1 MSETETVLAE
11 VVKVRKAPVGG
22 KLLALVDVVIVIHGI
37 EFKVRGVRVSRE
49 IMDGNHATSVTLPLH
64 RDIDGQWSPTV
75 TFPEELHQPLMDI
88 VLAACIEAGV
98 CREA

>member
-1 MSETETVLAE
+1 MKDTETVLAE
-11 VVKVRKAPVGG
+11 VINVRKAPVGG
-22 KLLALVDVVIVIHGI
+22 KLLALVDVLIAVHGI
-37 EFKVRGVRVSRE
+37 EFEVRGLRVSRE
-49 IMDGNHATSVTLPLH
+49 VVNGNHATSVTSPLH

-75 TFPEELHQPLMDI
+75 TFPEELHHPLRDI